1 MPVPFIDLK
10 RYEPGFLDAWNARI
24 ADLSKNAQFIGGED
38 VQQLETTLSR
48 ENEVAHS
55 IACANGTDALQ
66 LALRGCGVGPGDDV
80 LIPDNTFWA
89 TFEAVVNVGA
99 RPSTVDINPIDLQMD
114 FVLFQEA
121 VTELK
126 PRAAIIAHLY
136 GWASEDLARFRSFA
150 KERGVILIE
159 DGAQCYGVRVAGRP
173 IYQGAHIS
181 TISFYPA
188 KVFGGAGDGGAVL
201 TQDADV
207 AMKIRSLGNH
217 GREAHYAHGS
227 CGWNSRMDTFQAA
240 FLNLSHPHLLA
251 RLADRIRLARRYR
264 ETFPMHTVRA
274 PAGIDENG
282 YLTALRFEPGT
293 RARVIDRLKQD
304 GIGHGIVY
312 PDAVQDQK
320 GAQGLLHKA
329 FGGGQARQLAQQ
341 VLSLPLFPY
350 LTNHEFDQVVDSVRG
365 GLGA

>member
-1 MPVPFIDLK
+1 MTVPFIDLK
-10 RYEPGFLDAWNARI
+10 RFEPGFLEAWNAKI
-24 ADLSKNAQFIGGED
+24 ADLSKNAQFIGGDE
-38 VQQLETTLSR
+38 VSKLETTLAS
-48 ENEVAHS
+48 ENQVAHA

-99 RPSTVDINPIDLQMD
+99 RPSTVDISPTDLQMD
-114 FVLFQEA
+114 FAVFQKAVL
-121 VTELK
+121 ELK

-136 GWASEDLARFRSFA
+136 GWASTDLARFRSFA
-150 KERGVILIE
+150 KEQGVILIE
-159 DGAQCYGVRVAGRP
+159 DGAQCYGVRVGGRS
-173 IYQGAHIS
+173 IYQDAQVS

-201 TQDADV
+201 TGDGEIAGR
-207 AMKIRSLGNH
+207 IRSLGNH

-240 FLNLSHPHLLA
+240 FLNLSHPHLPA
-251 RLADRIRLARRYR
+251 RLKDRIRFAVRYR
-264 ETFPMHTVRA
+264 EAFPAYAV
-274 PAGIDENG
+274 PLPSGIEENG
-282 YLTALRFEPGT
+282 YLTALRFEPDT
-293 RARVIDRLKQD
+293 RTRLIERLKAD

-320 GAQGLLHKA
+320 GAQGLLHRS
-329 FGGGQARQLAQQ
+329 FGGEQARRLAKS

-350 LTNHEFDQVVDSVRG
+350 MTEAEFEQTLASARG
-365 GLGA
+365 SLGS